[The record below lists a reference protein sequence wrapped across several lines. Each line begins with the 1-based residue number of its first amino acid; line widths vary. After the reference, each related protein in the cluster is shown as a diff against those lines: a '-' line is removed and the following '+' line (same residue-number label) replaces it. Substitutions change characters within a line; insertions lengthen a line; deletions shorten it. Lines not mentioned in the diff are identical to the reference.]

1 MLDTGR
7 TLPTPATAPREILW
21 LDFSAARASARA
33 LAHPQS
39 EARLGIAATG
49 IGGHGEVAKFVG
61 RAPPEEVLGS
71 KPSGAAQ
78 RGARPPL
85 GGRAP
90 RRRHHFLRVT
100 WSTVLPSLVR

>member
-1 MLDTGR
+1 MLGTCR

-61 RAPPEEVLGS
+61 RAPPEEMLGRS
-71 KPSGAAQ
+71 PRGQ
-78 RGARPPL
+78 RSAGPAR
-85 GGRAP
+85 R
-90 RRRHHFLRVT
+90 
-100 WSTVLPSLVR
+100 